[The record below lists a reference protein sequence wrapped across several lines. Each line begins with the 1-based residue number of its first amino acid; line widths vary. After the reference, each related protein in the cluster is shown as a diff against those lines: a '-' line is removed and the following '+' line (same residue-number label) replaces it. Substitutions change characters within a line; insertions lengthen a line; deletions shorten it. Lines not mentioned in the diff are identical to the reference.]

1 MKNDKTF
8 LRGLEIE
15 LKEQIVSLES
25 LIDFSRRKINELL
38 KEREIKEAKN
48 ELEKFELY
56 LDELLKKEINLNH
69 TQNKLKEL

>member
-56 LDELLKKEINLNH
+56 LDELLKKEINLTH